1 MFLFYGM
8 IFSER
13 SSTNRKSPPFIRL
26 ANRLIIAELAF
37 SGAIAAH
44 INLRN
49 LSPSET
55 LKSEDLRFIEKY
67 NCGVAGGTGSYPS
80 AVVSFKNKYFSRIC
94 F

>member
-26 ANRLIIAELAF
+26 ANRLTIAESAF
-37 SGAIAAH
+37 SGAIAAQ
-44 INLRN
+44 INLMN

-55 LKSEDLRFIEKY
+55 LKSEDLR
-67 NCGVAGGTGSYPS
+67 P
-80 AVVSFKNKYFSRIC
+80 KYFPPLSKNTIVA
-94 F
+94 